1 MTDHTHA
8 GNSYRWL
15 WWSTWTPSTAL
26 NAQRRESKFARA
38 SKPVLDRTQ
47 STLRGTAG
55 PIHNHRNVAKETQGG
70 AIATRQGRLPPAA
83 SELHRV
89 CAQRPRTDGDCGAGH
104 VGQWTQAWA
113 CEWVDKPAHALPF
126 SPLREVL
133 RARPRGW
140 DPSTGWAGG
149 YAVERTP
156 SRARRAPRSTQLIST
171 TLSAVGIHLT
181 TRTMPVLRRT
191 LQLSTQLC
199 FERSRPLGF
208 DVSLACVFSSSR
220 SCFMRS
226 AAADCCVFFLSRFRV
241 DICGW
246 ASLQLMCEAGECMCS
261 RVQASWKVGVSCMHA
276 PPPSPA
282 PSTRKKFVSRS
293 PWTA

>member
-156 SRARRAPRSTQLIST
+156 SRARRAPRSTLSIKIAQPARARSSHCLRKRTKSDQLAKPIT
-171 TLSAVGIHLT
+171 T
-181 TRTMPVLRRT
+181 
-191 LQLSTQLC
+191 
-199 FERSRPLGF
+199 
-208 DVSLACVFSSSR
+208 
-220 SCFMRS
+220 
-226 AAADCCVFFLSRFRV
+226 
-241 DICGW
+241 ICGSH
-246 ASLQLMCEAGECMCS
+246 ASSIA
-261 RVQASWKVGVSCMHA
+261 
-276 PPPSPA
+276 
-282 PSTRKKFVSRS
+282 KFSALTFLV
-293 PWTA
+293 

>member
-1 MTDHTHA
+1 MDAQHSPERPETRKHVH
-8 GNSYRWL
+8 
-15 WWSTWTPSTAL
+15 PSVQT
-26 NAQRRESKFARA
+26 RS
-38 SKPVLDRTQ
+38 DRTQ

-55 PIHNHRNVAKETQGG
+55 PIHNHGNTAKETQGG
-70 AIATRQGRLPPAA
+70 AIATAGAAALVMVPLAA

-171 TLSAVGIHLT
+171 TLSAVGTHLT

-261 RVQASWKVGVSCMHA
+261 RVQASWKVGVSCTHRRLRLR
-276 PPPSPA
+276 PQPQ
-282 PSTRKKFVSRS
+282 KKFASRS